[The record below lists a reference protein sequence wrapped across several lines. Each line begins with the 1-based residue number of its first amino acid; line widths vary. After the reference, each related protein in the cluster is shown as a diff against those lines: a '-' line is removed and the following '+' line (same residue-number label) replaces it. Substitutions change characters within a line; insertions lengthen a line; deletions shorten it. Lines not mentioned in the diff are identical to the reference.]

1 MSSHHHQ
8 RRARL
13 NFAAKTIDL
22 ILFQVSRL
30 PDRNLNFDD
39 FRSSGSVR
47 ARETFIVTLKKLRNS
62 GNKSRSTINK
72 QENGRQTRPKKD
84 QTWLGLDWFW
94 AR

>member
-39 FRSSGSVR
+39 FRSSGLGSGSRDFYRYV
-47 ARETFIVTLKKLRNS
+47 KKAA
-62 GNKSRSTINK
+62 K
-72 QENGRQTRPKKD
+72 QRQ
-84 QTWLGLDWFW
+84 
-94 AR
+94 